1 MALPGSP
8 VIGVEGGAVRCRG
21 SWTVDHIGHVERA
34 LSGLEWPVGV
44 EVVLDASG
52 VDAMDTGGA
61 WLLHQTARSLERS
74 GRTVMLQL
82 RPEHQRMLELV
93 ISSGFVRSPP
103 PASDRVGVVET
114 LGRNAWSSARELA
127 PLVSFF
133 GETAVTARRAL
144 TGPLRV
150 RWRQVLQNVQ
160 TAGFGAL
167 PTAALLSFS
176 MGVLI
181 AHQGSSLFRPF
192 GAGILVADLV
202 GLATLREL
210 SPLVIAIVAAARSGS
225 AYAAQI
231 GAMKITGEIDSL
243 RAAGASP
250 IEVLVLPRLAA
261 LVIALPLLTV
271 AADVLGVAGG
281 MVVVRSELAIDR
293 SEFLARIARTI
304 QPSDYLVGLVKAP
317 VFGAIVAAVG
327 CYQGLHAGD
336 DADSVGRRTTVAV
349 VQSMFL
355 VIVVDALVGVLSR
368 SFGI

>member
-8 VIGVEGGAVRCRG
+8 DIRVEGGAVRCRG
-21 SWTVDHIGHVERA
+21 SWTVDRIGPVERA
-34 LSGLEWPVGV
+34 LSGVAWPVGV

-52 VDAMDTGGA
+52 ADAMDTAGA
-61 WLLHQTARSLERS
+61 WLLHRTVRSLERS
-74 GRTVMLQL
+74 GRTVTLRL
-82 RPEHQRMLELV
+82 RPEHQRMLRLV
-93 ISSGFVRSPP
+93 ISSGFVRSRR
-103 PASDRVGVVET
+103 PAGDRAGVVET
-114 LGRNAWSSARELA
+114 LGRKAWSSARELEH
-127 PLVSFF
+127 LLGFF

-160 TAGFGAL
+160 TAGFEAL

-176 MGVLI
+176 IGVVI

-210 SPLVIAIVAAARSGS
+210 SPLVIAIIAAARSGS

-243 RAAGASP
+243 RAVGASP
-250 IEVLVLPRLAA
+250 IEVLVLPRIAA
-261 LVIALPLLTV
+261 LAIALPLLTV
-271 AADVLGVAGG
+271 SADVLGVVGG
-281 MVVVRSELAIDR
+281 MVVARSELAIDR
-293 SEFLARIARTI
+293 GEFLGRIARTI

-317 VFGAIVAAVG
+317 VFGTIVAAVG
-327 CYQGLHAGD
+327 CYQGLNAGD

-355 VIVVDALVGVLSR
+355 VIVADAFVEVLSR
-368 SFGI
+368 AFGI